1 VPRFRSL
8 SNISLATRLSLVA
21 LLVTLVSLAITA
33 AVGLKRGSDL
43 ADGVAD
49 DRLVT
54 VSASRTSEIEIE
66 LGAVAQEIE
75 ALADSPAAAHAIE
88 SLGDALIDLS
98 SAPVQGEQVDRLTE
112 FYLADVVPELE
123 RVRGTQVGASFL
135 VPDSARAIHLQSAY
149 TVPKVDDDGVSIDP
163 DLVLDPGD
171 GSSYSEL
178 HPEVHQTYGQIALAS
193 GFDDLFLVDGRDDT
207 IVYSMRK
214 RIEFATSLDLGPHSG
229 SALARLIDS
238 LSDDFTSDARF
249 TDFSSYVPARER
261 PTVFV
266 GSAVIRDGARIGYLV
281 ASLDVAAFDAIVS
294 GNGEWKGFGDTG
306 EAFLVGDDGVMRTT
320 TRTYEEDPA
329 GFLTDATEPGPAQ
342 LTDAQRRRIA
352 ETATTSMVQPVDRRL
367 TGPEADAPG
376 TVDVLSYRGEE
387 VRAAYRR
394 VSVPGVEWTL
404 VVEVDRSEL
413 DDPVEDYARDMLLT
427 IALFIVAVTFVAVRW
442 SDRLVAPIRAIAAR
456 LRSVRTAGVA
466 DPGEVVRRR
475 RGPLE
480 YEELADNVDQM
491 LDRLRD
497 RQSMVEARSA
507 ERTSLLRQFLPAAI
521 ARRSEEGDG
530 EVLDHARNASVVVL
544 TVDGVGGLVG
554 DRPDQEVR
562 DLLADLVDEVDA
574 IAAAS
579 GLERIK
585 LVGSTYYAVCGVSRP
600 FLDHAVRAVGFALAS
615 RDIVADSMPD
625 GLRLCGGVAAGPVS
639 VGLAARSALVYDVWG
654 DAVSAAETLA
664 RNAPAGTIAVAAN
677 VRSQLPTDFVLTDD
691 PDSGVSIVTA
701 APSRKEP
708 VS

>member
-1 VPRFRSL
+1 VPRFPSL
-8 SNISLATRLSLVA
+8 TNISLATRLSLVA

-33 AVGLKRGSDL
+33 AVGLKRGGDL
-43 ADGVAD
+43 ADSVAD

-54 VSASRTSEIEIE
+54 VSASRASEIETA
-66 LGAVAQEIE
+66 LGAVAREIE
-75 ALADSPAAAHAIE
+75 ALADSPATARAIE
-88 SLGDALIDLS
+88 SLGDAVIDLS
-98 SAPVQGEQVDRLTE
+98 SVPVQGEQTDRLTE
-112 FYLADVVPELE
+112 FYLSDVVPELE
-123 RVRGTQVGASFL
+123 RVRGTRVGASFL
-135 VPDSARAIHLQSAY
+135 VPDSPRAIHLQSAY
-149 TVPKVDDDGVSIDP
+149 TVPDVDEAGVSIDP

-193 GFDDLFLVDGRDDT
+193 GFDDLFLIDSRSDS

-229 SALARLIDS
+229 SSLARLVDT
-238 LSDDFTSDARF
+238 LRDDFTGEATF

-261 PTVFV
+261 PVVFV
-266 GSAVIRDGARIGYLV
+266 GSAVIRDGVRSGYLV
-281 ASLDVAAFDAIVS
+281 ASLDVTTVDAIVS
-294 GNGEWKGFGDTG
+294 GDGGWEGFGDSG

-320 TRTYEEDPA
+320 TRTYQQDSG
-329 GFLTDATEPGPAQ
+329 GFLADATEPGPAQ

-367 TGPEADAPG
+367 IETVEEGPG
-376 TVDVLSYRGEE
+376 TVDAVSYRGED

-394 VSVPGVEWTL
+394 VSAPGVGWTL
-404 VVEVDRSEL
+404 VVEIDQSEL
-413 DDPVEDYARDMLLT
+413 DEPVEDYARDMLLT
-427 IALFIVAVTFVAVRW
+427 IALFIVAVTFIAVRW

-456 LRSVRTAGVA
+456 LRSVRAAGVA
-466 DPGEVVRRR
+466 DPGQVALRP

-491 LDRLRD
+491 LTRLGER
-497 RQSMVEARSA
+497 RSVVEARSA

-530 EVLDHARNASVVVL
+530 EVLDHVRNASVVVL
-544 TVDGVGGLVG
+544 TVDGLGGLVG

-562 DLLADLVDEVDA
+562 NLLADLVDEVDA
-574 IAAAS
+574 IAAAG

-600 FLDHAVRAVGFALAS
+600 YLDHAVRAVAFALAA
-615 RDIVADSMPD
+615 RDVVVSSTVDS
-625 GLRLCGGVAAGPVS
+625 LRLSGGVAAGPVS

-654 DAVSAAETLA
+654 DTVSAAEALA
-664 RNAPAGTIAVAAN
+664 RRAPAGSIAVGTS
-677 VRSQLPTDFVLTDD
+677 VRAQLPAGHVLTEDG
-691 PDSGVSIVTA
+691 PDTSIVTA
-701 APSRKEP
+701 TPASQEP

>member
-1 VPRFRSL
+1 VPRFRPL
-8 SNISLATRLSLVA
+8 TNISLATLLSLVA
-21 LLVTLVSLAITA
+21 LVVTLVSLAITA
-33 AVGLKRGSDL
+33 AVGLERGSDL

-54 VSASRTSEIEIE
+54 ISASRTSEIEIE
-66 LGAVAQEIE
+66 LRAVARQVE
-75 ALADSPAAAHAIE
+75 ALADSPAAADAIT
-88 SLGDALIDLS
+88 SLGDAVIDLS
-98 SAPVQGEQVDRLTE
+98 STSTPGEQVDVLTE
-112 FYLADVVPELE
+112 FYLSDVVPALE
-123 RVRGTQVGASFL
+123 RVRGERVGASFL
-135 VPDSARAIHLQSAY
+135 VPDSPGAVHLQSAY
-149 TVPKVDDDGVSIDP
+149 TVPRLDDDGVTIDP
-163 DLVLDPGD
+163 ELVLDPGD
-171 GSSYSEL
+171 GSSYSEV
-178 HPEVHQTYGQIALAS
+178 HPDVHQTYGQIALAS
-193 GFDDLFLVDGRDDT
+193 GFDDLFLVDSRNHS

-229 SALARLIDS
+229 SAIARLVDS
-238 LSDDFTSDARF
+238 LSDDDTGEARY

-266 GSAVIRDGARIGYLV
+266 GSAVMRDDVRIGYLV

-294 GNGEWKGFGDTG
+294 GSGEWEGFGDTG

-320 TRTYEEDPA
+320 TRTYQEDPA
-329 GFLTDATEPGPAQ
+329 GFLAAATEPGPAQ
-342 LTDAQRRRIA
+342 LTDEQRRRIA

-367 TGPEADAPG
+367 IEEADEPG
-376 TVDVLSYRGEE
+376 TVDVLSYRGVE

-394 VSVPGVEWTL
+394 VSAPGAEWTL
-404 VVEVDRSEL
+404 VVEVDRAEL
-413 DDPVEDYARDMLLT
+413 DDPVEGYARDMLFT

-456 LRSVRTAGVA
+456 LRSVRTAGA
-466 DPGEVVRRR
+466 TDPGEVVRRR

-480 YEELADNVDQM
+480 YDELADNVDQM
-491 LDRLRD
+491 LERLRD
-497 RQSMVEARSA
+497 RQSVVEARSA
-507 ERTSLLRQFLPAAI
+507 ERTSLLRQFLPATI

-530 EVLDHARNASVVVL
+530 EVLDHVRNASVVVL

-574 IAAAS
+574 IAAES

-585 LVGSTYYAVCGVSRP
+585 LVGSKYYAVCGVSRP
-600 FLDHAVRAVGFALAS
+600 ILDHAVRAVSFALAS

-625 GLRLCGGVAAGPVS
+625 GVRLCGGVAVGPVS

-654 DAVSAAETLA
+654 EAVSAAETLA
-664 RNAPAGTIAVAAN
+664 RRAPAGTIAVAAD
-677 VRSQLPTDFVLTDD
+677 VRSQLPAEFVLTDD
-691 PDSGVSIVTA
+691 PDAGVSIVTA
-701 APSRKEP
+701 APSRREP